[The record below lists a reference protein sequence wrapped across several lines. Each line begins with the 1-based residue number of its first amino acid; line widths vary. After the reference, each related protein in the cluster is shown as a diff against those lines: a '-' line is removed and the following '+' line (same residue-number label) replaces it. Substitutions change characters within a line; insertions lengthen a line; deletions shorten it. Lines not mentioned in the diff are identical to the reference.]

1 MLLFDRDVAQAKTY
15 FVGTHRSVSPAE
27 TLARYA
33 PLLPLF
39 GITRLAD
46 ITGLDSIGLPV
57 YTAIRPN
64 SRSLATSQ
72 GKGCDHAS
80 AKVSAMMESIESW
93 HAERANRACEYE
105 SYNALRRRSNVVDP
119 FECARGRGM
128 APEKDVPIY
137 WTRGWDLMAR
147 NWCYVPSELVT
158 LNLTYNSGFRP
169 TFSMNSNGLSSG
181 NHPLEAIAH
190 GLCEVIERDADT
202 LWTRGPEAEKFASEI
217 DLRTIDDPA
226 CLSTLA
232 LLARANVAV
241 DAWDVTSDLGIPVY
255 KVNIYPDAESAR
267 WRPVPAAGGYGCHL
281 SPGVALMRALS
292 EAIQSRVTAI
302 SGSRDDVL
310 HEKYEKLIG
319 DAMNQHAGAPSPR
332 RTPSRSFK
340 ARGRLDT
347 QTFEGDIEALLQTL
361 KKAGVSHAV
370 AVDLSQESINIPV
383 VKVIVPGLEDF
394 QESPG
399 YQPGKRALART
410 QTPTRPRS

>member
-1 MLLFDRDVAQAKTY
+1 MLLFDQDVVQSKSY
-15 FVGTHRSVSPAE
+15 FRGTHRSVSPAE
-27 TLARYA
+27 TLSRYV
-33 PLLPLF
+33 PLLPFF

-72 GKGCDHAS
+72 GKGCDHDS

-93 HAERANRACEYE
+93 HAERANRACRYD
-105 SYNALRRRSNVVDP
+105 SYNSLRRTSNVVDP

-128 APEKDVPIY
+128 APEKDVPLY
-137 WTRGWDLMAR
+137 WTMGWDLMAQ

-202 LWTRGPEAEKFASEI
+202 LWTRSAEEEKIATQI
-217 DLRTIDDPA
+217 DLATIDDA
-226 CLSTLA
+226 ASLSTLA

-241 DAWDVTSDLGIPVY
+241 EAWDITSDLGIPVF

-302 SGSRDDVL
+302 AGSRDDVL

-319 DAMNQHAGAPSPR
+319 DAMNQHAVVPAPR
-332 RTPSRSFK
+332 RTPTRSYQTR
-340 ARGRLDT
+340 ARRDT
-347 QTFEGDIEALLQTL
+347 PTFEGDIETLLQAL
-361 KKAGVSHAV
+361 RQAGITHAV
-370 AVDLSQESINIPV
+370 AVDLSFEPIKIPV

-410 QTPTRPRS
+410 RTRG